1 MSGKAAPQ
9 DNPAKGRAGEERA
22 ECFLREKG
30 MRILARN
37 YRTRTGEIDIIALDG
52 ETVVF
57 AEVKTWSALDF
68 ADLEQSIDR
77 KKQKRII
84 ETAKYFLA
92 SHREYNGMDVRF
104 DVLFLDILDIKHIES
119 AFLE

>member
-1 MSGKAAPQ
+1 VPQ
-9 DNPAKGRAGEERA
+9 VPQNHPAKGRAGEERA
-22 ECFLREKG
+22 GRFFQEKG
-30 MRILARN
+30 LRVIAQN

-57 AEVKTWSALDF
+57 AEVKTWSSLGF
-68 ADLEQSIDR
+68 ADLEQSINR

-84 ETAKYFLA
+84 ETAKYFLS
-92 SHREYNGMDVRF
+92 SHREYNGRDVRF
-104 DVLFLDILDIKHIES
+104 DVLLLDILDIKHIES